1 MYVSQGLVAHPLKKT
16 EILTEIER
24 LIENDVAGSPTSE
37 LKWCRKTPDS
47 ISDCLRQKHILICP
61 NTASKLLKHLDYSL
75 KVNRKMIAETRHP
88 DRNQQF
94 EIISA
99 MKQYFRW
106 LQEPIITVDS
116 KKKELIGNFKNPG
129 QKWSLNSEQV
139 LTHEF
144 RSQAVGMANPY
155 GIYDLIRN
163 KGFVVVGT
171 SFDTPE
177 FAVESIELWLNHYG
191 FYNYKNVKRLLIMA
205 DAGGSNG
212 YRPRLWKYAL
222 YKKICCVYNISV
234 TVCHYPTGASKWN
247 PTDHRLFSFITRN
260 WAGEPLRSYEIILNL
275 IRHTKTKKGLEVQAI
290 LNDKIYEKGVKIN
303 NEQFKRMN
311 MKNHEMLPQWNYTIV
326 PN

>member
-1 MYVSQGLVAHPLKKT
+1 MA
-16 EILTEIER
+16 EIER
-24 LIENDVAGSPTSE
+24 LIENDIAGSPTSE
-37 LKWCRKTPDS
+37 LKWCRKTPYS
-47 ISDCLRQKHILICP
+47 ISDYFRQKNILMCP
-61 NTASKLLKHLDYSL
+61 NTASSLLKHMNFSL

-88 DRNQQF
+88 DRDQQF
-94 EIISA
+94 RIIST
-99 MKQYFRW
+99 MKQSF
-106 LQEPIITVDS
+106 QDMQAPIVSVDS

-129 QKWSLNSEQV
+129 QKWSHDPEQV

-155 GIYDLIRN
+155 GIYDPTRN

-177 FAVESIELWLNHYG
+177 FAVESIDLWLNHYG
-191 FYNYKNVKRLLIMA
+191 FRNYKNLSRLLVLA

-222 YKKICCVYNISV
+222 YKKICCVYNISI

-260 WAGEPLRSYEIILNL
+260 WAAEPLRSYDIMLNF
-275 IRHTKTKKGLEVQAI
+275 IRHTKTKTGLQVQAV
-290 LNDKIYEKGVKIN
+290 LNDKVYQKGIKVN
-303 NEQFKRMN
+303 NEQFKSIN
-311 MKNHEMLPQWNYTIV
+311 IQHHDGLPNWNYTIN

>member
-1 MYVSQGLVAHPLKKT
+1 
-16 EILTEIER
+16 LTEIER
-24 LIENDVAGSPTSE
+24 LIENDIAGSPTSE
-37 LKWCRKTPDS
+37 LKWCRKTPYS
-47 ISDCLRQKHILICP
+47 ISDYFRQKNILMCP
-61 NTASKLLKHLDYSL
+61 NTASSLLKHMDFSL
-75 KVNRKMIAETRHP
+75 KVNRKMIAEMRHP

-94 EIISA
+94 EIISTT
-99 MKQYFRW
+99 KQSFQYM
-106 LQEPIITVDS
+106 QQPIVSVDS

-129 QKWSLNSEQV
+129 QKWSLSPEQV

-144 RSQAVGMANPY
+144 RSQAIGMARPY
-155 GIYDLIRN
+155 GIYDPIHN
-163 KGFVVVGT
+163 NGFVVVGT

-191 FYNYKNVKRLLIMA
+191 FHNYKNVSRLLVLA

-222 YKKICCVYNISV
+222 YTKICCVYNISV

-260 WAGEPLRSYEIILNL
+260 WEGEPLRSYDIMLNL
-275 IRHTKTKKGLEVQAI
+275 IRHTKTKTGLEVQA
-290 LNDKIYEKGVKIN
+290 LLYEKVFEKGIKVN
-303 NEQFKRMN
+303 NEHFKN
-311 MKNHEMLPQWNYTIV
+311 INIQHHDTLPNWNYTIN